1 VTDKKAP
8 VEQLNEVLLALLRR
22 PDALIFTTGED
33 GFRVPTP
40 DSLVL
45 PDHRTTPLPADRA
58 TTLDLLVPQDCL
70 SVVTAWETAQLKGV
84 AHTTARL
91 RTDPERPLTVTIVDA
106 EHSHGVWITAFSDPD
121 AGEVQSAASAVS
133 GALAVP
139 LRPRTATINKSA
151 FAVITGID
159 DRATRM
165 FGWTEDQ
172 MAGARSSDFVHPD
185 DQERAVANWLEM
197 LSKKENVRIRLRHRC
212 ADGTWLWVEIEN
224 IYHPA
229 EEMSDVSVTAQV
241 SDISDE
247 MAVHEALDRRE
258 RLLHRLAESLPTGI
272 VQVTADRELVYANS
286 RMSTLLHVSA
296 SADLESLL
304 RQVTDEDLPALHAAL
319 AQALDHDADSELEVR
334 IDSTSGGEQ
343 RVCAASVISLSDRE
357 GAPGAILSLTDVTDN
372 VRMREELKAKATYD
386 VLTGCHNRASIMG
399 QLDDALRTHPSTTVV
414 LFIDLNKFKPVNDTF
429 GHAAGDEILLEAAR
443 RLSGVLRHED
453 AVGRVGGDEF
463 LLIARGLDSTQQALT
478 LAGRVREAL
487 FGPVSLPEGTVD
499 LAASIGVACSEPGL
513 NSTLLTR
520 RADVAMYRSKQQGG
534 SSPVLYCSSMEPET
548 LA

>member
-8 VEQLNEVLLALLRR
+8 VEQLNEVLVALLRR
-22 PDALIFTTGED
+22 PDALIFTVGED
-33 GFRVPTP
+33 GFRVPVP

-45 PDHRTTPLPADRA
+45 PDHRTVPLPSDRV
-58 TTLDLLVPQDCL
+58 TTLDLLVPQDCIPI
-70 SVVTAWETAQLKGV
+70 VAAWEKAQLKGL
-84 AHTTARL
+84 AYTTARL
-91 RTDPERPLTVTIVDA
+91 RTEPDRALTVTIVDA
-106 EHSHGVWITAFSDPD
+106 RHSHGVWITGFSDPAAD
-121 AGEVQSAASAVS
+121 EVQPASSAVT

-165 FGWTEDQ
+165 FGWTDEQ

-229 EEMSDVSVTAQV
+229 EEMSDVTVVAQV

-272 VQVTADRELVYANS
+272 VQVTADREIVYANS
-286 RMSTLLHVSA
+286 RMSTLLGVPA
-296 SADLESLL
+296 TADLESLL
-304 RQVTDEDLPALHAAL
+304 RQVTDDDLPALHEAL
-319 AQALDHDADSELEVR
+319 AQALDHDTDSELEVR
-334 IDSTSGGEQ
+334 VDSTSGGEQ
-343 RVCAASVISLSDRE
+343 QVCAASVISLSDRE
-357 GAPGAILSLTDVTDN
+357 GAPGAILSLTDVTDS
-372 VRMREELKAKATYD
+372 VRMRDELKAKATYD

-399 QLDDALRTHPSTTVV
+399 VLDAAIRIEPSSTVA
-414 LFIDLNKFKPVNDTF
+414 LFIDLDKFKPVNDTF

-443 RLSGVLRHED
+443 RLSSVLRHDD
-453 AVGRVGGDEF
+453 AIGRIGGDEF
-463 LLIARGLDSTQQALT
+463 LLVAQGLASPEQAMA
-478 LAGRVREAL
+478 LANRVRNAL
-487 FGPVSLPEGTVD
+487 FGPVSLPEGSVD
-499 LAASIGVACSEPGL
+499 LAASIGVACSEPGID
-513 NSTLLTR
+513 STVLTR
-520 RADVAMYRSKQQGG
+520 RADTAMYRSKQQGG
-534 SSPVLYCSSMEPET
+534 GIPVLYSAP
-548 LA
+548 A

>member
-1 VTDKKAP
+1 MTDKKAP
-8 VEQLNEVLLALLRR
+8 VEQLNEVLVALLRR
-22 PDALIFTTGED
+22 PDALIFTTGGD
-33 GFRVPTP
+33 GFRVPVP
-40 DSLVL
+40 ESLVL
-45 PDHRTTPLPADRA
+45 PDHRTTPLPTDRA
-58 TTLDLLVPQDCL
+58 TTLDLLVPQDCIP
-70 SVVTAWETAQLKGV
+70 VVAAWESAQLKGL
-84 AHTTARL
+84 AYTSARL
-91 RTDPERPLTVTIVDA
+91 RTDPERSLTVTIVDA
-106 EHSHGVWITAFSDPD
+106 THSHGVWITSFSDPAAD
-121 AGEVQSAASAVS
+121 EVQPASSAVT
-133 GALAVP
+133 GALSVP
-139 LRPRTATINKSA
+139 LRPRTATIYKSA
-151 FAVITGID
+151 FAVVTGID

-165 FGWTEDQ
+165 FGWTEEQ
-172 MAGARSSDFVHPD
+172 MAGSRSSDFVHPD

-212 ADGTWLWVEIEN
+212 ADGSWLWVEIEN
-224 IYHPA
+224 IYQPA
-229 EEMSDVSVTAQV
+229 EEMSDVAVVAQV

-286 RMSTLLHVSA
+286 RMSTLLQVPA
-296 SADLESLL
+296 TADLESLL
-304 RQVTDEDLPALHAAL
+304 RQVGDDDLPALHAAL
-319 AQALDHDADSELEVR
+319 AQALDHDVDSELEVR
-334 IDSTSGGEQ
+334 IDSTSGGER

-357 GAPGAILSLTDVTDN
+357 GAPGAILTLTDVTDN

-386 VLTGCHNRASIMG
+386 VLTGCHNRASIMS
-399 QLDDALRTHPSTTVV
+399 QLDDALRTNPSTTVV

-513 NSTLLTR
+513 SSTVLTR

-534 SSPVLYCSSMEPET
+534 GTPVLYCSSMEPEP